1 MLIELLDKI
10 LEEWSPVL
18 AAQGIHLCP
27 PLQIVKIGDP
37 AARSQKLTTL
47 LFDSGEKQPVLV
59 MKIAQGEKYRR
70 FLTTEYQALTR
81 LALKPDLSGKIPA
94 PLAQFEHEGT
104 LVVLE
109 GVLPGVSLL
118 EYLQIHS
125 RKRPATVRRD
135 LEQACDFL
143 LRFQKST
150 RLEKALPPLD
160 VRARLSALEAI
171 YGPLELPSDYL
182 DRLLEQEKAF
192 NTCRIAQCAR
202 HGDYWPGNL
211 LVGDHGVGVIDWEG
225 YSADADPF
233 FDLFFFFTTYVLSY
247 PWHGWQACSPDEAFA
262 LGFLDDNWLAETIR
276 ENLLAYF
283 SKLNIT
289 PTLTAFAY
297 QIFLIKMCLPG
308 AIEPD
313 PRYPPQYEQWFSF
326 CRRFA
331 ASPYNVLQ

>member
-1 MLIELLDKI
+1 MLIELLGKI
-10 LEEWSPVL
+10 VEEWSPVL
-18 AAQGIHLCP
+18 AAQGIHLQP
-27 PLQIVKIGDP
+27 PLQFIKIGDP

-47 LFDSGEKQPVLV
+47 LFAAGEMQPVLV

-81 LALKPDLSGKIPA
+81 LALNPDLSGRIPA
-94 PLAQFEHEGT
+94 PLAQFEHERA

-125 RKRPATVRRD
+125 RKRPAEVRRD

-160 VRARLSALEAI
+160 VRARLSALETI
-171 YGPLELPSDYL
+171 YGPLELPADYL
-182 DRLLEQEKAF
+182 ERLLEQEKAF
-192 NTCRIAQCAR
+192 NACRIFQCAR
-202 HGDYWPGNL
+202 QGDYWPGNL
-211 LVGDHGVGVIDWEG
+211 LVRDNSIGVIDWEG
-225 YSADADPF
+225 YFANANPF

-247 PWHGWQACSPDEAFA
+247 PWRGWQTCSPDEAFA

-289 PTLTAFAY
+289 PTLAAFAY
-297 QIFLIKMCLPG
+297 QIFLIEMSLPG
-308 AIEPD
+308 AIEPA
-313 PRYPPQYEQWFSF
+313 PRYPSQYEQWFSF
-326 CRRFA
+326 YRRFA

>member
-1 MLIELLDKI
+1 MLTELLGKI
-10 LEEWSPVL
+10 VEEWSPAL
-18 AAQGIHLCP
+18 AAQGIHLQP
-27 PLQIVKIGDP
+27 PLEIIKIGDP
-37 AARSQKLTTL
+37 TAWSQKLTML
-47 LFDSGEKQPVLV
+47 LFGCGQVQPVLV
-59 MKIAQGEKYRR
+59 MKIAQGETYRR
-70 FLTTEYQALTR
+70 FLMAEYQALTR
-81 LALKPDLSGKIPA
+81 LALNPDLSVKIPA
-94 PLAQFEHEGT
+94 AVAQFEHERA

-109 GVLPGVSLL
+109 SVLPGVSLL

-125 RKRPATVRRD
+125 HKRPAEVRRD

-150 RLEKALPPLD
+150 RLEKAIPPLD
-160 VRARLSALEAI
+160 VRARISALEAI
-171 YGPLELPSDYL
+171 YGPLGLPADYL
-182 DRLLEQEKAF
+182 ERLLEQEKAF
-192 NTCRIAQCAR
+192 NACRILQCAR

-211 LVGDHGVGVIDWEG
+211 LIGDNGIGVIDWEG
-225 YSADADPF
+225 YFADANPF

-247 PWHGWQACSPDEAFA
+247 PWRGWQTCSPDEAFA

-289 PTLTAFAY
+289 PTLAAFAY
-297 QIFLIKMCLPG
+297 QIFLIEMSLPG
-308 AIEPD
+308 AIGPE

-326 CRRFA
+326 YRRFA